1 MTILD
6 RLTVACVGFLA
17 AAVTIIAVS
26 PIEQTKQ
33 PSDTPRTG
41 TELCEEVAHELNQQY
56 VEQMITR
63 ERAQQIID
71 RCYRLYTK

>member
-17 AAVTIIAVS
+17 ASVAIIAAS
-26 PIEQTKQ
+26 SMEQ

-41 TELCEEVAHELNQQY
+41 TETCEEVAHELNEQY
-56 VEQMITR
+56 VEGMITR

>member
-6 RLTVACVGFLA
+6 RLTVACVGFLVA
-17 AAVTIIAVS
+17 SVAIIAAF
-26 PIEQTKQ
+26 PMEQTKQ
-33 PSDTPRTG
+33 PSDTPRAG
-41 TELCEEVAHELNQQY
+41 TEFCEEVAHELNEQY
-56 VEQMITR
+56 VEEMITR

>member
-6 RLTVACVGFLA
+6 RFTVACVAFLTA
-17 AAVTIIAVS
+17 SVAIIAVS
-26 PIEQTKQ
+26 SMGQSKQ

-41 TELCEEVAHELNQQY
+41 AELCEEVAHELNQQY
-56 VEQMITR
+56 VEEMISR

-71 RCYRLYTK
+71 RCYRLYT